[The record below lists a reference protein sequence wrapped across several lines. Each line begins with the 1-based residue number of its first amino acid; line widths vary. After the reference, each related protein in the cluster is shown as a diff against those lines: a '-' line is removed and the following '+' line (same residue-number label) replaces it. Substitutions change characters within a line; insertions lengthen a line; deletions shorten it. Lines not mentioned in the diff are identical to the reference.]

1 MFQMDSKIEDAANL
15 SLENIEKS
23 LPPSLFNELSN
34 AGECMSVSWL
44 GLLAGSIT
52 PMQYG
57 MNYSYVKLEHSD
69 WVEPTIL
76 WPLLHSPSG
85 TRKSVIHRFVRGL
98 NRFGKDENNEENED
112 HISYQVIELLSSLLS
127 I

>member
-1 MFQMDSKIEDAANL
+1 MDSKIEAAANFPL
-15 SLENIEKS
+15 DNIAKS
-23 LPPSLFNELSN
+23 LPPSLFKELIN

-44 GLLAGSIT
+44 GLLARSIT
-52 PMQYG
+52 PIQYG
-57 MNYSYVKLEHSD
+57 MNYSYVKLENSD

-98 NRFGKDENNEENED
+98 NQFGKEEDNEEEEE
-112 HISYQVIELLSSLLS
+112 HIRHQVN
-127 I
+127 